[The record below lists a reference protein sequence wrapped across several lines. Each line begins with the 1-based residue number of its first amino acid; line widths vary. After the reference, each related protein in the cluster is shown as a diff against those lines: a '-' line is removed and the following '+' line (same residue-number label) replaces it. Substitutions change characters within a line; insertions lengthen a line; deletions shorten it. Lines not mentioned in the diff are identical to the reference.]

1 MAEAA
6 MRAEF
11 GGRVARLQEALRARG
26 LDAAALTHGVDVF
39 YFCGTRQNGM
49 LWVPKSGAPALLVR
63 KSLVRARAEAALD
76 DVRPFPASKDLSA
89 ALGEARRVGMA
100 FDVTPAS
107 QLEWYRK
114 QLPGRDFADV
124 AAPIR
129 DLRSVKSPH
138 ELGLMREG
146 ARRMVAAMAEV
157 PSFLQ
162 AGMREVDVAAEL
174 ELRLRRLGNEGSPR
188 MRAANM
194 ELFTGL
200 VVSGDAAAEP
210 GFFDGPV
217 TGRGLSAARPV
228 GPSTRVV
235 GRDEPVIIDYTA
247 TFNGYTIDMTRV
259 FVCGSLGPEL
269 RRGMEAALAIQ
280 AAVARRLVPGEVPE
294 AIWEEARGLAESAGL
309 GRHFMGPP
317 GDQARFVGHGVGLE
331 LDELPV
337 LAPGFTAPL
346 QAGQV
351 VAVEPKFVFPGLGA
365 VGVENSWVV
374 AAGGGERLT
383 ALADGALSL

>member
-1 MAEAA
+1 MADQE
-6 MRAEF
+6 RAEIR
-11 GGRVARLQEALRARG
+11 GRVQRLQAALAARG

-39 YFCGTRQNGM
+39 YFSGTRQNGM
-49 LWVPKSGAPALLVR
+49 LWVPAGGAPVLFVR
-63 KSLVRARAEAALD
+63 KSLARAKAEAALD
-76 DVRPFPASKDLSA
+76 DVRPFPASKELA
-89 ALGEARRVGMA
+89 ASLGGARRIGLA

-107 QLEWYRK
+107 YLEWYRE

-124 AAPIR
+124 ATPIR
-129 DLRSVKSPH
+129 DLRSVKSPR

-157 PSFLQ
+157 PSFLR

-210 GFFDGPV
+210 GFFDGPL
-217 TGRGLSAARPV
+217 TGRGLSAAWPV

-235 GRDEPVIIDYTA
+235 GRDEPVIVDYTA
-247 TFNGYTIDMTRV
+247 TFHGYTIDMARV
-259 FVCGSLGPEL
+259 FVCGSLRPEL
-269 RRGMEAALAIQ
+269 GRGMEAALSIQ
-280 AAVARRLVPGEVPE
+280 AAVARRLAPGEVPQ
-294 AIWEEARGLAESAGL
+294 AIWEEARAMAESAGL
-309 GRHFMGPP
+309 GKHFMGPP
-317 GDQARFVGHGVGLE
+317 GDQSGFVGHGVGLE

-374 AAGGGERLT
+374 ADGGGEKLT
-383 ALADGALSL
+383 VLADGAASV

>member
-1 MAEAA
+1 MGDE
-6 MRAEF
+6 MRVELE
-11 GGRVARLQEALRARG
+11 GRVARLQQALAARG
-26 LDAAALTHGVDVF
+26 LDAAALTYWVDVF
-39 YFCGTRQNGM
+39 YFSGTRQNGM
-49 LWVPKSGAPALLVR
+49 LWVPARGAPTLFIR
-63 KSLVRARAEAALD
+63 KSLTRARAESALD
-76 DVRPFPASKDLSA
+76 DVRPFPASKDLAA
-89 ALGEARRVGMA
+89 ALGEARRIGLA
-100 FDVTPAS
+100 FDVVTAA

-114 QLPGRDFADV
+114 HLSGRDFADV

-129 DLRSVKSPH
+129 HLRSVKSAH
-138 ELGLMREG
+138 ELSIMREG

-157 PSFLQ
+157 PSFLR

-200 VVSGDAAAEP
+200 VVSGDAAEP

-247 TFNGYTIDMTRV
+247 TFQGYTIDMTRV
-259 FVCGSLGPEL
+259 FVCGTLRPEL
-269 RRGMEAALAIQ
+269 ERAMEAALAIQ
-280 AAVARRLVPGEVPE
+280 AAVARRLVPGAAPE
-294 AIWEEARGLAESAGL
+294 AVWGEARAMAEAAGL
-309 GRHFMGPP
+309 GQHFMGPP

-337 LAPGFTAPL
+337 LAPGFTTPL

-351 VAVEPKFVFPGLGA
+351 IAVEPKFVFPGLGA
-365 VGVENSWVV
+365 VGVENTWAV

-383 ALADGALSL
+383 MLADEAVQA

>member
-1 MAEAA
+1 MAGDH
-6 MRAEF
+6 RAEF
-11 GGRVARLQEALRARG
+11 QGRVARLQAALTARG
-26 LDAAALTHGVDVF
+26 LDAAALTYWVDVF
-39 YFCGTRQNGM
+39 YFSGTRQNGM
-49 LWVPKSGAPALLVR
+49 LWVPASGAPVLLIR
-63 KSLVRARAEAALD
+63 KSLARARAEAALD
-76 DVRPFPASKDLSA
+76 DVRPFPASKDLAA
-89 ALGEARRVGMA
+89 ALGEARRIGAA
-100 FDVTPAS
+100 FDVIPAA

-114 QLPGRDFADV
+114 QLPGREFADV

-129 DLRSVKSPH
+129 DIRSVKSAH
-138 ELGLMREG
+138 ELSLMREG

-157 PSFLQ
+157 PTFLQ

-247 TFNGYTIDMTRV
+247 TFHGYTIDMTRV
-259 FVCGSLGPEL
+259 FVAGKLRPEL
-269 RRGMEAALAIQ
+269 ERAMEAALAIQ
-280 AAVARRLVPGEVPE
+280 DAVARRLAPGEVPE
-294 AIWEEARGLAESAGL
+294 AIWEEARARAETAGL
-309 GRHFMGPP
+309 GQHFMGPP

-337 LAPGFTAPL
+337 LAPGFKSPL

-383 ALADGALSL
+383 VLADGAVSV

>member
-1 MAEAA
+1 MADELG
-6 MRAEF
+6 AEIR
-11 GGRVARLQEALRARG
+11 GRVARFQEALRARG
-26 LDAAALTHGVDVF
+26 LDAAALTYWVDVF
-39 YFCGTRQNGM
+39 YFSGTRQIGM
-49 LWVPKSGAPALLVR
+49 LWIPTRGAPALFIR
-63 KSLVRARAEAALD
+63 KSLARARSEAALED
-76 DVRPFPASKDLSA
+76 IRPFPSSKDLGA
-89 ALGEARRVGMA
+89 ALGEAKAIGLA
-100 FDVTPAS
+100 FDVTPVA
-107 QLEWYRK
+107 QLEWYRR

-129 DLRSVKSPH
+129 DLRSAKSPH

-146 ARRMVAAMAEV
+146 AKRMVAAMAEV
-157 PSFLQ
+157 PSFLR

-188 MRAANM
+188 LRTANM

-200 VVSGDAAAEP
+200 VVSGDAAADP

-217 TGRGLSAARPV
+217 TGRGLSAARAV

-259 FVCGSLGPEL
+259 FVCGTLRPEL
-269 RRGMEAALAIQ
+269 ARGMEAALAIQ
-280 AAVARRLVPGEVPE
+280 AAVARRLVPGEVPQD
-294 AIWEEARGLAESAGL
+294 IWEEARAMADSAGL
-309 GRHFMGPP
+309 GQHFMGPP

-337 LAPGFTAPL
+337 LAPGFKSPL
-346 QAGQV
+346 VAGQV

-365 VGVENSWVV
+365 VGVENTWVV
-374 AAGGGERLT
+374 AEGGGERLT
-383 ALADGALSL
+383 VLADGALQV